1 MKKPEKKYTDKRVEK
16 FRKNYGIKDED
27 ATDKEIINL
36 LNVYKNNE
44 QNAYQVLIQNILNKN
59 KK

>member
-1 MKKPEKKYTDKRVEK
+1 MLLNLEI
-16 FRKNYGIKDED
+16 FHLRKNYGIKDED

-36 LNVYKNNE
+36 LNVCKNNE
-44 QNAYQVLIQNILNKN
+44 QNAYKVLIQNILTKN